1 MQGKPKFGVKKQI
14 YPAYHCSQHRCTLR
28 IPAYTYILA
37 TRWEEAQKKLK
48 QVKSYIEL
56 PQALF
61 QCGIL
66 IFSKSTKS
74 SEASLIGLSIFI
86 SLASLVFQMLQLN
99 ALTKKESYPSVP
111 FNVITRYLNCMRLNK
126 QSEK

>member
-1 MQGKPKFGVKKQI
+1 MIPRAIQILIKAFRMNMEKYPLPKNRNPHI
-14 YPAYHCSQHRCTLR
+14 MELIET
-28 IPAYTYILA
+28 
-37 TRWEEAQKKLK
+37 
-48 QVKSYIEL
+48 SYVEL

-66 IFSKSTKS
+66 VFSKSTKV

-86 SLASLVFQMLQLN
+86 SLTSLVFQMLQLN

-111 FNVITRYLNCMRLNK
+111 FYKFI
-126 QSEK
+126 